1 MACGLRFLFHSWQV
15 PTMAFRTK
23 AADLLQQIRDTVEEV
38 QGKMGGVFASIS
50 TTSENA
56 NALIQS
62 VRGDMENIIFASKK
76 VAEDIQVITAGIR
89 AGRGAVGRL
98 LNDEKVADSAS
109 NAFSDFE
116 KAFSHI
122 LSEFQDRKI
131 LQGMEQITTN
141 VRQLTGQAKDS

>member
-1 MACGLRFLFHSWQV
+1 
-15 PTMAFRTK
+15 MAFRTK

-116 KAFSHI
+116 KAAGNTREIFSTV
-122 LSEFQDRKI
+122 LSHPFRISGSENPAGNGTNYDKCSATDR
-131 LQGMEQITTN
+131 
-141 VRQLTGQAKDS
+141 TGQR

>member
-1 MACGLRFLFHSWQV
+1 
-15 PTMAFRTK
+15 MAFRTK

-116 KAFSHI
+116 KAAGNTREISQQFSHI